1 VAAQAI
7 PEWFAEARELRNV
20 IERAVILAQG
30 DRLKVGL
37 PISGA
42 SASSR
47 SLAMRDAEREPV
59 ASVLETTCGQ
69 VRGKDGAAEILQLD
83 IYNK

>member
-1 VAAQAI
+1 MAAQAI
-7 PEWFAEARELRNV
+7 PEWFAEAGELRNV

-30 DRLKVGL
+30 DRLKVEL
-37 PISGA
+37 PISGV

-59 ASVLETTCGQ
+59 ASVLEMTGWQ
-69 VRGKDGAAEILQLD
+69 VRGKGGAAEILS
-83 IYNK
+83 

>member
-1 VAAQAI
+1 MAAQAI

-37 PISGA
+37 PISGV
-42 SASSR
+42 SASSC
-47 SLAMRDAEREPV
+47 SLAMRDAECEPV

-69 VRGKDGAAEILQLD
+69 VRGKDGAAEILQLG